1 MVVVAQLVRALVC
14 GTRGRRFEPGLPPL
28 FKSSE
33 KSEDFFY
40 AHKLTTHRLAE
51 SNNHKK
57 ATRRWLFYNSEYLFP
72 SYLMWSYLL
81 HIFLSI
87 ASWWY
92 LG

>member
-40 AHKLTTHRLAE
+40 AHKLTTYSLAE
-51 SNNHKK
+51 SNKDKK
-57 ATRRWLFYNSEYLFP
+57 PPVGGLNFNFTKIVYFKSNK
-72 SYLMWSYLL
+72 
-81 HIFLSI
+81 LST
-87 ASWWY
+87 A
-92 LG
+92 G